1 MLVYTGNLSHI
12 GYNSMWKE
20 KFEGYIIIWKDQSVQ
35 KKLKTMDIQA
45 YSKLIQGL
53 CYSKNRIS

>member
-1 MLVYTGNLSHI
+1 
-12 GYNSMWKE
+12 MWKE
-20 KFEGYIIIWKDQSVQ
+20 KFERYIIIWKDQSVQ